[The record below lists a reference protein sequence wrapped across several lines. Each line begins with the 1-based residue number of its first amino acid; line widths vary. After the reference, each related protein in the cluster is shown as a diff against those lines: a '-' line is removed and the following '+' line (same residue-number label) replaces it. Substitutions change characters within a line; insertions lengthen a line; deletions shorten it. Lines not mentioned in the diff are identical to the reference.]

1 MNFYQTLTAAIND
14 FVEHGFDD
22 EERLIYWIE
31 QITKAAREQMIPEA
45 EFKLQLDKTLATIYD
60 RLVAKGGVLRRMP
73 GVHRFTV
80 NQLKPELRSILERH
94 ILAAQNL
101 VKLRREEV
109 IPLLQRR
116 FSGWATS
123 VPAGGTDITK
133 KAEVK
138 ANIFKSL
145 KSLPW
150 QEKRVLIDQSNKLTA
165 AIHRT
170 VAEGGGAIAG
180 QWNSHWREEGY
191 NYRPN
196 HKARDGKV
204 YIVRGSWADEQ
215 GYLNALDGYTDEIEQ
230 PGEFVWCRCAYRYIF
245 NLRAMPVEYL
255 SEKGKD
261 ALATLKVSSAR
272 PGDRRAA

>member
-22 EERLIYWIE
+22 EERLTYWLE
-31 QITKAAREQMIPEA
+31 EITKAARAQMIPEA
-45 EFKLQLDKTLATIYD
+45 EFRLQLDKTLKTIYD
-60 RLVAKGGVLRRMP
+60 RLIMKGGVLTRMP

-80 NQLKPELRSILERH
+80 NQLKPELRSILDRH
-94 ILAAQNL
+94 IMASANL

-123 VPAGGTDITK
+123 VPAGGTDIAK

-165 AIHRT
+165 AIHQT
-170 VAEGGGAIAG
+170 VAVGGGAIAG
-180 QWNSHWREEGY
+180 QWTSHWREEGY

-196 HKARDGKV
+196 HRARDKMI
-204 YIVRGSWADEQ
+204 YLVRGSWADEQ
-215 GYLNALDGYTDEIEQ
+215 GLVKAVNGYIDEIEQ
-230 PGEFVWCRCAYRYIF
+230 PGEFVYCRCAYRYIF
-245 NLRAMPVEYL
+245 NLRGLPEEFL
-255 SEKGKD
+255 SQKGLD
-261 ALATLKVSSAR
+261 SLATLKVVLKPQS
-272 PGDRRAA
+272 RAA